1 MGKRNNGLF
10 EEESMYEDDSIQEDT
25 PEWIDPSYQYN
36 VEYEEEPEKIY
47 QITLADGTVL
57 SDLRLNGNNFISDK
71 KIDNSTFEYNLD
83 TVIISDGD
91 TETTYHNMALVQIIQ
106 MDDGKYW
113 FVLRELSKQEIKDEE
128 VRADI
133 DYLYMMTDVE
143 K

>member
-10 EEESMYEDDSIQEDT
+10 EEESMYEDNLTQEL
-25 PEWIDPSYQYN
+25 DPSYQYN
-36 VEYEEEPEKIY
+36 TVYEEEPEKIY

-57 SDLRLNGNNFISDK
+57 SDLCLNGNNFISDK
-71 KIDNSTFEYNLD
+71 KIDKSTFEYNLD
-83 TVIISDGD
+83 TVIISDGE
-91 TETTYHNMALVQIIQ
+91 TETTYHNMALVQIVQ
-106 MDDGKYW
+106 MTDGKYW
-113 FVLRELSKQEIKDEE
+113 FVLRELSKQEIKEAE